1 MVVSKTRHTIPRL
14 RQTTAGKG
22 RIPHPA
28 EKGKEKI
35 CMKKSLSLILS
46 SVLEAFGKTD
56 CIVGAYGSFVANEE
70 NRIVIKISGRQ

>member
-1 MVVSKTRHTIPRL
+1 
-14 RQTTAGKG
+14 
-22 RIPHPA
+22 
-28 EKGKEKI
+28 
-35 CMKKSLSLILS
+35 MKKSLSLILS